1 MTIDEG
7 VERRRLQNRIAQRRF
22 RQKHNKKKNDSAAS
36 DQIARDEENGRTG
49 VDNQLHTHLPTPST
63 SEQITSAVTADT
75 TNAMG
80 SLGLC
85 TPVSNLHAPSPP
97 DALPV
102 SFEAVLSNL
111 SADLPLMGNL
121 TSKDLSLMYPD
132 SLSSVSHSMPIE
144 TNNTP
149 PIDPSLSDVAS
160 SGDESSGWMS
170 TLHMAA
176 QKGHEGIMCVLL
188 EHSTNINERD
198 SDGRTALMHAV
209 IHGHANIIMLLLER
223 GARPGDLDNRRQ
235 SALYWAVVQRNAAIL
250 KILLEHCVQEKDMVE
265 QIDSYDASFR
275 TPLHTAV
282 DLGFEEGVRLLL
294 SFGANLH
301 CRARMG

>member
-22 RQKHNKKKNDSAAS
+22 RQKHSKKKTDSLPP
-36 DQIARDEENGRTG
+36 DQIARHEVNGGTG
-49 VDNQLHTHLPTPST
+49 VDHQLHAHLPTAST
-63 SEQITSAVTADT
+63 SEEITSAITADSA
-75 TNAMG
+75 NAMG
-80 SLGLC
+80 GLGLC

-97 DALPV
+97 DALPA
-102 SFEAVLSNL
+102 SLEAVLSNL
-111 SADLPLMGNL
+111 SNDLPLIGNL
-121 TSKDLSLMYPD
+121 TSKDLSLMYPE
-132 SLSSVSHSMPIE
+132 SLSTGSHSIPIE

-160 SGDESSGWMS
+160 SGEDSGWMS

-250 KILLEHCVQEKDMVE
+250 KILLEHCVREKDMVE
-265 QIDSYDASFR
+265 QIDSYDSSFR

-301 CRARMG
+301 CRARMGI